1 MKQYVTNYFFILF
14 LCFFSEITLAIP
26 KIGSQ
31 APNLSATLF
40 TGKTF
45 EINKMKGE
53 NLLLNFYSSYSKH
66 CAYEIG
72 SIETFLERHGSKIRI
87 IYIGVDRPQDKHRVE
102 RMTKIYNIEGFMLN
116 EAIIN
121 EGYEKPSRTPRAILI
136 DKTGKVI
143 SINVGAKTPKYFK
156 ELETFIYNN

>member
-1 MKQYVTNYFFILF
+1 MKPYFTNSFLIL
-14 LCFFSEITLAIP
+14 LICFFSEITLAVP

-31 APNLSATLF
+31 APNLSGILF
-40 TGKTF
+40 SGKKF

-53 NLLLNFYSSYSKH
+53 NILLNFYSSYSKH

-72 SIETFLERHGSKIRI
+72 SIETFLERHGSKIKI

-102 RMTKIYNIEGFMLN
+102 RMTKIYNIEGLMLN

-121 EGYEKPSRTPRAILI
+121 EGYEKPARTPRAILI
-136 DKTGKVI
+136 DKAGKVI
-143 SINVGAKTPKYFK
+143 SVNVGAKTPKYFK
-156 ELETFIYNN
+156 ELESFIYNN

>member
-1 MKQYVTNYFFILF
+1 MKQYFTNYFFILF
-14 LCFFSEITLAIP
+14 LCFFSGITLAMP

-31 APNLSATLF
+31 APNLAATLF
-40 TGKTF
+40 TGKIF

-72 SIETFLERHGSKIRI
+72 SIETFLERHGSKIKI

-116 EAIIN
+116 EARIN

-136 DKTGKVI
+136 DKNGKVI

>member
-1 MKQYVTNYFFILF
+1 MKQYFTNYFFILF

-72 SIETFLERHGSKIRI
+72 SIETFLERHGSKIKI
-87 IYIGVDRPQDKHRVE
+87 ISEEKAKKLKPDYFIVLPWHFKNFIIEKEKKFIDRGGKFIFPLPD
-102 RMTKIYNIEGFMLN
+102 IE
-116 EAIIN
+116 I
-121 EGYEKPSRTPRAILI
+121 
-136 DKTGKVI
+136 V
-143 SINVGAKTPKYFK
+143 
-156 ELETFIYNN
+156 